1 MAIFEVDVRAA
12 GLLSGLRNAE
22 KRMAFAV
29 VNALNRT
36 AREIQAAE
44 RKKIEATLT
53 VRKKEFILRQ
63 AAVIK
68 PFASVK
74 KGIMSATISVGAKP
88 RLLLAAFEEGENR
101 EGQKA
106 LRSLGESGVAVPVIG
121 GARRTKR
128 SIVPEELWISKLKLK
143 AHPRVGPRPPKGQD
157 GPQPRIS
164 GLLRTYLVRRVGI
177 FQRFGKSA
185 TRLLWAFVPQVSKAK
200 KFEFIKTAQKIADQ
214 RFVANLQD
222 EVAKTLKFA
231 FGKGLK

>member
-1 MAIFEVDVRAA
+1 MATFLVDVRAA

-22 KRMAFAV
+22 KRMAYAV

-88 RLLLAAFEEGENR
+88 RLLLAAFEAGENR
-101 EGQKA
+101 RGQKA
-106 LRSLGESGVAVPVIG
+106 LRRLGESGVAVPVIG
-121 GARRTKR
+121 GARRNKR
-128 SIVPEELWISKLKLK
+128 SIVPETLWIAKLKLRK
-143 AHPRVGPRPPKGQD
+143 YPRAGPKRQGIS
-157 GPQPRIS
+157 QPRIS
-164 GLLRTYLVRRVGI
+164 GLLGTYLVRQVGI

-185 TRLLWAFVPQVSKAK
+185 TRMLWAFVPQVSKAK
-200 KFEFIKTAQKIADQ
+200 KFEFIKTALRVADQ

-222 EVAKTLKFA
+222 EVVKTLKHA

>member
-1 MAIFEVDVRAA
+1 MATLLVDVRAA

-36 AREIQAAE
+36 AKEIQAAE

-63 AAVIK
+63 VAVIK
-68 PFASVK
+68 FANVK
-74 KGIMSATISVGAKP
+74 KGINEVRISVGQKP
-88 RLLLAAFEEGENR
+88 RLLLAAFEEGQDR

-106 LRSLGESGVAVPVIG
+106 LRRLGESGVAVPAIG
-121 GARRTKR
+121 GARKNRR
-128 SIVPEELWISKLKLK
+128 AIIPEEMWIARLKLK
-143 AHPRVGPRPPKGQD
+143 KYPRAGPRPPKGQEVH
-157 GPQPRIS
+157 QPRIS
-164 GLLRTYLVRRVGI
+164 GLLRTYLVSRVGI

-185 TRLLWAFVPQVSKAK
+185 TRLLWALVPSTSKAK
-200 KFEFIKTAQKIADQ
+200 RFEFIKTATAIVDR

-222 EVAKTLKFA
+222 EVVSALRYA